1 MLKINELL
9 NKTSSVVSSVASITL
24 GLAVTAYATL
34 LLKKSCRKLFSKGE
48 VVAVVDSDKTS
59 DKKPSPKK
67 KPSEPKPEKTK

>member
-34 LLKKSCRKLFSKGE
+34 LLKKSCKKLFGKGE
-48 VVAVVDSDKTS
+48 VAVDGDKTAA
-59 DKKPSPKK
+59 KKPAPKK
-67 KPSEPKPEKTK
+67 KTSEPKQEKTK